1 MSGAPDVRERGRRLP
16 SLNETI
22 GLMMLAVGL
31 LSMLV
36 TAVLLAL
43 TFRQA
48 FARQV
53 ESDLALTAQDIA
65 AAYELGDMDTVQAM
79 GAGGVRITLISPQ
92 GTVLYE
98 NQAGEE
104 MENHLSRPEVQQALA
119 GGVGTDRRQSA
130 TMGYDTYYR
139 AQRLSDG
146 NVMRVAI
153 DAQNMFA
160 IYSATLPVTA
170 LCCLAVMVL
179 AVAGSLLFTRR
190 VVRPIERMAENL
202 DEIRQRTPYKELIP
216 FADSIQRDRLA
227 RQAGE
232 EMRREFTANVSHE
245 LKTPLTSISGYA
257 ELIAAGVAA
266 PADVPAFAGKIKKEA
281 GRMLSLIGDILQL
294 SELDS
299 AKGQPA
305 QFSTVDLN
313 RLVREVTE
321 SRQMMAHNAYV
332 SLETETRDVPA
343 VFGDRAQL
351 VELCENVVDNAI
363 RYNRPGGHV
372 WVRTLPA
379 AEGMGPALQVA
390 DDGIGIPEEHQAR
403 VFERFYRV
411 DKSRSKATGGTG
423 LGLAIVKHIAQ
434 LHGAA
439 IRLDSAEGQGTTIT
453 VRFPAAGSRAPLS

>member
-1 MSGAPDVRERGRRLP
+1 
-16 SLNETI
+16 
-22 GLMMLAVGL
+22 
-31 LSMLV
+31 
-36 TAVLLAL
+36 
-43 TFRQA
+43 
-48 FARQV
+48 
-53 ESDLALTAQDIA
+53 
-65 AAYELGDMDTVQAM
+65 
-79 GAGGVRITLISPQ
+79 
-92 GTVLYE
+92 
-98 NQAGEE
+98 
-104 MENHLSRPEVQQALA
+104 
-119 GGVGTDRRQSA
+119 
-130 TMGYDTYYR
+130 
-139 AQRLSDG
+139 
-146 NVMRVAI
+146 
-153 DAQNMFA
+153 
-160 IYSATLPVTA
+160 
-170 LCCLAVMVL
+170 
-179 AVAGSLLFTRR
+179 
-190 VVRPIERMAENL
+190 
-202 DEIRQRTPYKELIP
+202 
-216 FADSIQRDRLA
+216 
-227 RQAGE
+227 
-232 EMRREFTANVSHE
+232 
-245 LKTPLTSISGYA
+245 
-257 ELIAAGVAA
+257 
-266 PADVPAFAGKIKKEA
+266 
-281 GRMLSLIGDILQL
+281 MLSLIGDILQL

-313 RLVREVTE
+313 RLVREVAE